1 MVFYK
6 KGVCFQYMCTKH
18 HLSFNLLCKIYILGL
33 AYFITMIER
42 TRSHQADVTT
52 NYPHWSWQIT
62 NYRFTEFLPHRSY
75 NVMYWN
81 SKKVSVLTVSKAAVS
96 ASPPQNVRGE
106 FHFHESNTKN
116 WSEPASLTGFTAFSK
131 LHFQQNG
138 SKGPN
143 NHHHSALTAMWCEQK
158 SCKGQDIIGG
168 GRDRKEETG
177 RGG

>member
-1 MVFYK
+1 MPSNNTVVWRLSWYWHEAESRAVGDHMVFYK

-42 TRSHQADVTT
+42 TRSHQEDVTT

-81 SKKVSVLTVSKAAVS
+81 SKKVTVLIVPKELRLRHPPRMSEESS
-96 ASPPQNVRGE
+96 ASMGAIQRTGQSRQV
-106 FHFHESNTKN
+106 
-116 WSEPASLTGFTAFSK
+116 SLVHS
-131 LHFQQNG
+131 FQQATF
-138 SKGPN
+138 P
-143 NHHHSALTAMWCEQK
+143 TEWV
-158 SCKGQDIIGG
+158 
-168 GRDRKEETG
+168 
-177 RGG
+177 

>member
-1 MVFYK
+1 MPSNNTVAWRLSWYWHEAESRVVGDHMVFYK

-96 ASPPQNVRGE
+96 ASPPPECQRRVPLPWEQYKELVRAGKSHW
-106 FHFHESNTKN
+106 FHS
-116 WSEPASLTGFTAFSK
+116 
-131 LHFQQNG
+131 FQQATF
-138 SKGPN
+138 P
-143 NHHHSALTAMWCEQK
+143 TEWVYRPQ
-158 SCKGQDIIGG
+158 
-168 GRDRKEETG
+168 
-177 RGG
+177 